1 MAFQLV
7 IQAFSI
13 TENDLICVWIDQK
26 DVLLPH
32 WDERDIQ
39 NGTGRGHML
48 LMLKIFLFLKPIYR
62 NFNVYNLEI
71 SAIYWFSVYLSNI
84 NKNSLLVC
92 FGNKPGPYL
101 QCIICITFKAKMA
114 PMQTE
119 HFAYSLF
126 LCCLFQ
132 RIHHIGNILWF
143 KEQYK
148 YGQCWICKVNIPE
161 VYNYPAR

>member
-1 MAFQLV
+1 MTFQLV

-114 PMQTE
+114 PMQHNFLLTRCFYAVYFDE
-119 HFAYSLF
+119 STIFGTFYGLKNSINMDNVGFA
-126 LCCLFQ
+126 
-132 RIHHIGNILWF
+132 
-143 KEQYK
+143 K
-148 YGQCWICKVNIPE
+148 
-161 VYNYPAR
+161 